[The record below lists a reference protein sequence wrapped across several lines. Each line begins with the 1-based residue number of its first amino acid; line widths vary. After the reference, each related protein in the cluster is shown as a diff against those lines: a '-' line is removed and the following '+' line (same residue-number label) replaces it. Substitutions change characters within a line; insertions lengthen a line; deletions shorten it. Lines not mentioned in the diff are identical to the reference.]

1 MPQDQVHLIIPLDSI
16 GRLPSGASFNKK
28 EGRANVKA
36 SLGKQDGKDVIYIDA
51 SCDSLQVLCLY
62 YEEQN
67 KKLTKQNAELS
78 NTIRTEKEQCSN
90 PVKVAIFSFIVGLV
104 SGIIITIKTR
114 KKMNK
119 NFMYGIAA
127 VKFGEKTIGYIEKGS
142 WDWGGTKPESTDID
156 AEQVPDAPV
165 LTILTKNATISPT
178 FNIIQLNYENIQAV
192 LGGTLVG
199 TTGKYTGWKAPT
211 NLVQLSG
218 KWTIDFVSGQ
228 TCTIP
233 NATILANLGGK
244 LTLTE
249 VSKLE
254 CQLKVNK
261 PSDGSAPY
269 DINDTVNPSRASS
282 TSQANSVKV

>member
-1 MPQDQVHLIIPLDSI
+1 MEKVPQDQVHLIIPLDSI
-16 GRLPSGASFNKK
+16 GCLPSGASFGNKQ
-28 EGRANVKA
+28 GRANVKA
-36 SLGKQDGKDVIYIDA
+36 SVGKQDGKDVIYIDA

-67 KKLTKQNAELS
+67 KKLAKQNAELS
-78 NTIRTEKEQCSN
+78 NTIKTEKEQCSN
-90 PVKVAIFSFIVGLV
+90 PVKVAIFCFIVGLD
-104 SGIIITIKTR
+104 
-114 KKMNK
+114 K

-282 TSQANSVKV
+282 TSQANSAKV

>member
-1 MPQDQVHLIIPLDSI
+1 MKTTLRLWKCLRQRTTRHASPSIGSAVQSRLSSFVLIAILALSAVSCRSTKTMTAQAEAKVEKDSAENKQTTTKIIWTEKVPQDQVHLIIPLDSI

-114 KKMNK
+114 KKN
-119 NFMYGIAA
+119 
-127 VKFGEKTIGYIEKGS
+127 E
-142 WDWGGTKPESTDID
+142 
-156 AEQVPDAPV
+156 
-165 LTILTKNATISPT
+165 
-178 FNIIQLNYENIQAV
+178 
-192 LGGTLVG
+192 
-199 TTGKYTGWKAPT
+199 
-211 NLVQLSG
+211 
-218 KWTIDFVSGQ
+218 
-228 TCTIP
+228 
-233 NATILANLGGK
+233 
-244 LTLTE
+244 
-249 VSKLE
+249 
-254 CQLKVNK
+254 
-261 PSDGSAPY
+261 
-269 DINDTVNPSRASS
+269 
-282 TSQANSVKV
+282 